1 MLLSATVAFCVL
13 VKYRA
18 SYYNLRK
25 NWALILYSDEKLI
38 FRGVGGRRVRFPN
51 RKLLSLKLDIY
62 TSHISN
68 GIGRKGNGC
77 S

>member
-38 FRGVGGRRVRFPN
+38 FRGVGGGGYGFPTEN
-51 RKLLSLKLDIY
+51 FCRSSWIY
-62 TSHISN
+62 TLAT
-68 GIGRKGNGC
+68 
-77 S
+77 